1 MALPLVLAVVHNAPH
16 FPAALDDGDKLA
28 VRHVD
33 LTLDVGRERRV
44 ARLRVTQMRHCLRAH
59 FHRHSRPSVQDN
71 HHWDGDASH
80 GCASR
85 YSSVSFSNAAMSFAR
100 SINLFAVT
108 SRSFCF

>member
-1 MALPLVLAVVHNAPH
+1 MALPLALAVFHNAPH
-16 FPAALDDGDKLA
+16 FPATLDNSDKLA
-28 VRHVD
+28 VAKIDHA
-33 LTLDVGRERRV
+33 LDVRREGRI

-108 SRSFCF
+108 SRSFC